1 MMRYQEEGAFMEAL
15 IWEKRVLRVENGRF
29 SYVDFVSF
37 SVFSIK
43 FCVTNSICS
52 YEGFHKYPLLREGRV
67 THRNFMKT
75 SISWNF
81 EVQKCAWNKIIL
93 HMVHALFRDP
103 LRGGRDH
110 FTARK
115 FDQIRSRFDQFCDF
129 LAKIVRFEGFSSFV
143 FHLIFKIC
151 WNLQYL

>member
-1 MMRYQEEGAFMEAL
+1 MR
-15 IWEKRVLRVENGRF
+15 EKQLNAKQTQLDMRPRTPYNVDIFEN
-29 SYVDFVSF
+29 
-37 SVFSIK
+37 SVK

-93 HMVHALFRDP
+93 HMVHALLRDP

-129 LAKIVRFEGFSSFV
+129 LAKIVCFEGFSSFV